1 MFNNFDFSS
10 PWNGIQIRSTSRKKA
25 AKNQQTPSLSAMPSG
40 GDNNEV
46 TGTAAAMA
54 QCQQPV
60 SIAAPAAVAL
70 QQQLQV
76 QQIVV
81 PDHLADAEVSQLTSS
96 LGMEDAFMESA
107 QPRST
112 ATLAVNVAAD
122 SAFQTPRSGSGRMV
136 QTLHS

>member
-1 MFNNFDFSS
+1 M
-10 PWNGIQIRSTSRKKA
+10 
-25 AKNQQTPSLSAMPSG
+25 LAMPSG

-60 SIAAPAAVAL
+60 SIAAPAAAAL

-76 QQIVV
+76 QQIVI

-136 QTLHS
+136 RTASFESSGVQLNSLRSSSRPPSCQNGNLKSQRFH